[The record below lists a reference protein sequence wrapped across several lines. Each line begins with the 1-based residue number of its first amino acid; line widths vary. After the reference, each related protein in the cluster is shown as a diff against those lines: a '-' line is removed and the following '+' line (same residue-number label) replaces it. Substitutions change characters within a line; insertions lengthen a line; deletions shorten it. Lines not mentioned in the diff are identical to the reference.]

1 MASKKYAVPDK
12 ERCVS
17 CGACA
22 AECPRDAI
30 SIWRGCYAVVDASVC
45 VGCGL
50 CQRACPANCIEL
62 KQREG
67 TE

>member
-1 MASKKYAVPDK
+1 MASKRYAIPDR

-22 AECPRDAI
+22 VECPRNAI
-30 SIWRGCYAVVDASVC
+30 SIWRGCYAVVDESVC

-50 CQRACPANCIEL
+50 CQRVCPANCIEL
-62 KQREG
+62 VQREG
-67 TE
+67 AE